1 MDKELF
7 NQQRVKIVGVHH
19 VVPELVHND
28 EDDEDDE
35 NFKFSIIIMMGK
47 MTTHN
52 DKLGKQFSG
61 YYTQEF
67 PPHIPISS
75 TPFDFGFEMMMRLPL
90 HTNSNGRNNVDC
102 DNILL

>member
-19 VVPELVHND
+19 IVPELVHN
-28 EDDEDDE
+28 DEDDE